1 LASKSRAIIISNYMI
16 KYTLICENNHEFEGW
31 FPNSKEYGRQQK
43 KLMICC
49 PSCDSSA
56 VTKAI
61 MAPNVKKSKTKSQKK
76 SNYSQKDQMMPA
88 SQAHNLFKR
97 ITKYVKKNFEDVGEN
112 FYKEALKSDNGERDD
127 KFYGTPS
134 EDQVNDLLEKGID
147 LFHVPKS
154 KDN

>member
-43 KLMICC
+43 KQMICC

-61 MAPNVKKSKTKSQKK
+61 MAPNVNKSKTKVKNKPMPVQ
-76 SNYSQKDQMMPA
+76 NQMMPA
-88 SQAHNLFKR
+88 SQAHNLFRR
-97 ITKYVKKNFEDVGEN
+97 IGKYVKKNFEDVGEN

-134 EDQVNDLLEKGID
+134 DKQVDDLLEKGID